1 MDKLIH
7 SLSSYTAS
15 IVLLLNYAT
24 GLATATFVEKQMGT
38 EAAKML
44 IYYSPLFIFLQFL
57 LVMNFLLVLVRYRY
71 IQRKKW
77 AMIVIHAALVVILG
91 GALTTFLTGKE
102 GQVHIREGE
111 RTDQMVMHTSRGTKT
126 ETMPFVLELTDFRL
140 NRYPGSQSPSSYESD
155 LRVYVDGEM
164 REATVFMNNVL
175 DLKGYRFFQASYDQ
189 DELGTILSVNRDVAG
204 RTITYAGY
212 FLLLM
217 GFLLMFFM
225 PNSRFRKLGRQLRE
239 TRERMKML
247 PVFLIFAGIP
257 LTVSGQTHGSSIL
270 AAGTIFGSHISI
282 SGQTVDSP
290 TTAGTIIPGS
300 PTSAGGAIS
309 GSSMMETVQQN
320 SIPADHAARVGVLPV
335 QFHGSVM
342 PMNTLS
348 AEILRKVSQSQ
359 SIGKLNSDQF
369 LLGFLTMP
377 QMWMQVPLIALP
389 DEQIS
394 IQYNLPKKYAPY
406 AQFFDHQGN
415 YRLLP
420 RLQEIYHRPPAERST
435 ADKNLIKADER
446 VNIVYQLLNH
456 TMPGIFPHPDD
467 PSHTW
472 YASGDDLSLFSGAD
486 SLFVSHAFDGYLTE
500 IRESLQ
506 SGDWSKPE
514 EMLDAIIRYQQI
526 NDKASLI
533 HSQKLMAEVRYNQM
547 NIFNRC
553 KTGYFI
559 FGGALLVLAFIQILR
574 KEERLRNGIFTLILF
589 IVALFIY
596 HTAGMAMRWYISGY
610 APWSNSYETM
620 VYVAWATVLAGFIF
634 GRKNALTLALS
645 TLFGG
650 VILFVSGLNW
660 MDPQISTLVPV
671 LKSPWLMFHVAVIV
685 AAYGFFGISFLLGI
699 TNLSIMAFFK
709 KNTLLSYRI
718 RELSLINNL
727 SLLVGLALMTIGT
740 FLGAVWANESWGR
753 YWGWDPKE
761 TWALITI
768 VVYTIVTHMH
778 LVKKWNNP
786 WVFNLLSVLAFSSVL
801 MTFLGVNYFLSG
813 MHSYGQT
820 ERMSS
825 VFLYLAVAFAAI
837 GILGIFS
844 YRKKNDLR
852 IEV

>member
-7 SLSSYTAS
+7 SLSSYKTS
-15 IVLLLNYAT
+15 IVLLLIYAT
-24 GLATATFVEKQMGT
+24 GLATATFVEKQMST

-44 IYYSPLFIFLQFL
+44 IYYSPLFIFMQFL
-57 LVMNFLLVLVRYRY
+57 LVINFLLILVRYRY

-77 AMIVIHAALVVILG
+77 TMIVVHVALIVILG
-91 GALTTFLTGKE
+91 GALTTFLFGKE

-111 RTDQMVMHTSRGTKT
+111 RTDQMVMNTSKGIKT
-126 ETMPFVLELTDFRL
+126 ETLPFELELTDFRL
-140 NRYPGSQSPSSYESD
+140 NRYPGSQSPSSFESD
-155 LRVYVDGEM
+155 LRVHVDGEV
-164 REATVFMNNVL
+164 REATIFMNNVL

-217 GFLLMFFM
+217 GFILMFFM
-225 PNSRFRKLGRQLRE
+225 PDSRFRRLVRQLRE
-239 TRERMKML
+239 TRERVKTL
-247 PVFLIFAGIP
+247 TVVLVFTLIP
-257 LTVSGQTHGSSIL
+257 LTGLGQTPR
-270 AAGTIFGSHISI
+270 
-282 SGQTVDSP
+282 DSL
-290 TTAGTIIPGS
+290 
-300 PTSAGGAIS
+300 TSAGSAMF
-309 GSSMMETVQQN
+309 GSRMMETVQQN
-320 SIPADHAARVGVLPV
+320 SIPADHAARFGALPV
-335 QFHGSVM
+335 QFRGRVM
-342 PMNTLS
+342 PMNTFS

-369 LLGFLTMP
+369 LLGLLTMP

-394 IQYNLPKKYAPY
+394 IQYNLPKKHAPY
-406 AQFFDHQGN
+406 AHFFDHQGN

-420 RLQEIYHRPPAERST
+420 RLQEIYHRPPAGRSA
-435 ADKNLIKADER
+435 ADKNLIKVDER

-472 YASGDDLSLFSGAD
+472 YASGDDLSLFSDAD
-486 SLFVSHAFDGYLTE
+486 SLFVSHAFDGYLTQ

-506 SGDWSKPE
+506 SGDWSKSE
-514 EMLDAIIRYQQI
+514 EMLDAIIRYQQK

-533 HSQKLMAEVRYNQM
+533 HSQKLVAEVRYNQM

-559 FGGALLVLAFIQILR
+559 FGGALLMLAFIQMLR
-574 KEERLRNGIFTLILF
+574 RRDWIRNGIFTVVVFL
-589 IVALFIY
+589 VALFIY

-634 GRKNALTLALS
+634 GRKSALTLALA

-660 MDPQISTLVPV
+660 MDPQINTLVPV

-699 TNLSIMAFFK
+699 TNLSIMAFSK
-709 KNTLLSYRI
+709 KNTFLPYRI

-768 VVYTIVTHMH
+768 VVYAIVTHMH

-820 ERMSS
+820 ESMSS
-825 VFLYLAVAFAAI
+825 VFLYIAI
-837 GILGIFS
+837 TFLLISIPGIFS
-844 YRKKNDLR
+844 YRKRNDF
-852 IEV
+852 EFVN